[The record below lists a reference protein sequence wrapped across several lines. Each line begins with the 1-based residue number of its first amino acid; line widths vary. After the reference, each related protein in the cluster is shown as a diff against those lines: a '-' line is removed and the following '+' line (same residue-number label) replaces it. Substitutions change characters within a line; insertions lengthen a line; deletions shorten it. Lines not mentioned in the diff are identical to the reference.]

1 MLTPSDNHQ
10 NTASVTRR
18 AFLALAAAGAGLAFI
33 PMEASASTQQKPA
46 EIVDSLMRPV
56 SLGDAAERCII
67 PLGPNTQTLL
77 EMLCPD
83 SLASLVVAVSE
94 EAAECA
100 NNSMLKL
107 DSLSQTKGE
116 RGDLHNTARKL
127 RATKT
132 DDIKPS
138 LILDVGTPKDNIES
152 ELDALERETGIPC
165 AFIDISFGKLPD
177 AFRKVSVLLGCASRG
192 EELASATERALE
204 LSMASS
210 EYSTPA
216 KVFYAPRENGIK
228 VGSGVSVQA
237 AAIEHVGAQPITS
250 AYDYSNKT
258 VSFAT
263 LLEDDP
269 DMIVFDDTGITS
281 LLKDKGDETSFQWS
295 KIPAIEWNRFIV
307 SPSLMKSWFGSIVF
321 VQSAGVLW
329 LSKMLHPESSSYD
342 LAAEIQDLYSLFY
355 GLEKSREEIES
366 LIG

>member
-1 MLTPSDNHQ
+1 MLTPTDNHQ

-33 PMEASASTQQKPA
+33 PMEASASTQQEPA
-46 EIVDSLMRPV
+46 EIADSLMRPV
-56 SLGDAAERCII
+56 SLGDATERCII
-67 PLGPNTQTLL
+67 PLGPNAQALL

-94 EAAECA
+94 EAAECT
-100 NNSMLKL
+100 NSSMLKL
-107 DSLSQTKGE
+107 DSLSQTRGE
-116 RGDLHNTARKL
+116 QRDLRNTARKM

-132 DDIKPS
+132 DGIEPS
-138 LILDVGTPKDNIES
+138 LILDVGTPKNNIES
-152 ELDALERETGIPC
+152 ELDALEKETGIPC

-177 AFRKVSVLLGCASRG
+177 AFRKISVLLGCASRG

-210 EYSTPA
+210 EYATPA
-216 KVFYAPRENGIK
+216 KVFYAPRENGVK

-237 AAIEHVGAQPITS
+237 AAIEHVGAQPVTS
-250 AYDYSNKT
+250 AYDYINNT
-258 VSFAT
+258 VNFAN

-269 DMIVFDDTGITS
+269 EMVVFDDTDITS
-281 LLKDKGDETSFQWS
+281 LLKDKDDETSLQWG
-295 KIPAIEWNRFIV
+295 KIPAIEWNRFVV
-307 SPSLMKSWFGSIVF
+307 SPSLMKSWFGSIVL

-329 LSKMLHPESSSYD
+329 LSKMLHPESGSYD
-342 LAAEIQDLYSLFY
+342 LATEIQGLYSLFY

>member
-1 MLTPSDNHQ
+1 MRTPTKQDTP
-10 NTASVTRR
+10 TASVTRR

-33 PMEASASTQQKPA
+33 PMEASASTRQGSSK
-46 EIVDSLMRPV
+46 ITDSLMRPV
-56 SLGDAAERCII
+56 SLGDVTERCII
-67 PLGPNTQTLL
+67 PLGPNAQALL

-83 SLASLVVAVSE
+83 SLASLVVAISE
-94 EAAECA
+94 EATECTD
-100 NNSMLKL
+100 NNILKL
-107 DSLSQTKGE
+107 DSLSQTGGE
-116 RGDLHNTARKL
+116 RGSLRNATSKL
-127 RATKT
+127 RATKA
-132 DDIKPS
+132 DGVKPS

-177 AFRKVSVLLGCASRG
+177 AFRRISVLLGCVSRG

-210 EYSTPA
+210 EYATPA
-216 KVFYAPRENGIK
+216 KVFYAPREKGTK

-237 AAIEHVGAQPITS
+237 AAIEHVGAQPVTS
-250 AYDYSNKT
+250 AYDLSNRT

-263 LLEDDP
+263 LLENDP
-269 DMIVFDDTGITS
+269 DMVVFDDTDITS
-281 LLKDKGDETSFQWS
+281 LLKDKDDEASFQWNR
-295 KIPAIEWNRFIV
+295 IPAIEWSRFIV
-307 SPSLMKSWFGSIVF
+307 SPSLMKSWFGSIVL

-342 LAAEIQDLYSLFY
+342 LAAEIRDLYSLFY